1 MDANGKKR
9 THFKGLLG
17 ELEFTL
23 YLIRNGWDV
32 FKPLDPNSR
41 ADFVIEK
48 DGQFKKIQVKYC
60 TPYKGCLRID
70 LERPMRS
77 TGSYLK
83 EEVDE
88 IGAFDSVNKKF
99 YLVPLRGIL
108 PRKEIWLRV
117 SKLVKNKKQEKNINW
132 AKKYQI

>member
-1 MDANGKKR
+1 MDINGKKR

-23 YLIRNGWDV
+23 YLLRKGWNV

-41 ADFVIEK
+41 VDFIIEK
-48 DGQFKKIQVKYC
+48 DGKFKKIQVKYC

-70 LERPMRS
+70 LERPMRP
-77 TGSYLK
+77 TGLYLQ
-83 EEVDE
+83 EEIDE
-88 IGAFDSVNKKF
+88 IGLFDPVNNKF
-99 YLVPLRGIL
+99 YLVPLEDIL
-108 PRKEIWLRV
+108 PRKEMWLRIDE
-117 SKLVKNKKQEKNINW
+117 LAKNKIQEKNINW

>member
-48 DGQFKKIQVKYC
+48 DGQFKKIQVKY
-60 TPYKGCLRID
+60 
-70 LERPMRS
+70 
-77 TGSYLK
+77 
-83 EEVDE
+83 
-88 IGAFDSVNKKF
+88 
-99 YLVPLRGIL
+99 
-108 PRKEIWLRV
+108 
-117 SKLVKNKKQEKNINW
+117 
-132 AKKYQI
+132 

>member
-1 MDANGKKR
+1 MDINGKKR

-23 YLIRNGWDV
+23 YLIKKGWNI

-41 ADFVIEK
+41 VDFIIEK
-48 DGQFKKIQVKYC
+48 DGKFKKIQVKYC

-70 LERPMRS
+70 LERPMRP
-77 TGSYLK
+77 TGLYLK
-83 EEVDE
+83 EEIDE
-88 IGAFDSVNKKF
+88 IALFDPVNNKF
-99 YLVPLRGIL
+99 YLVPLNEIL
-108 PRKEIWLRV
+108 PRKEIWLRID
-117 SKLVKNKKQEKNINW
+117 KLAKNKKQEKNINW